1 MQNLLECFFT
11 EHLQANSSAFL
22 RKLKI
27 WFDILTKK
35 DHSLLIFSG
44 MKQLFQPNPNAC
56 SFLEFAIIHSLCLFP
71 CSLRVLLQ

>member
-1 MQNLLECFFT
+1 MVRYFN
-11 EHLQANSSAFL
+11 
-22 RKLKI
+22 
-27 WFDILTKK
+27 KK

-71 CSLRVLLQ
+71 SSLRVLLQ